1 MIVGLFLRHYKIYE
15 NLHFISFMNDSPANL
30 NVFIGR
36 NGSGKSSVLEA
47 LDCVFN
53 NREWNVTVGQK
64 KEEANICP
72 VFLIKKSDVQEINGI
87 NAVSDFF
94 WDFDFQ
100 SNFSNEIA
108 KTFQTFRDV
117 LKNSVNREDYYLVP
131 VGVDYKRDGLY
142 TSTFHKKMFDN
153 IKQKKVSREDLNAIK
168 SEIYSKYSYVYI
180 PAEASMSDVL
190 NLQGREFQALMN
202 RNVIDGIA
210 KILDEPAFL
219 NKVGKK
225 SSIINVIN
233 DRLDSYLE
241 EINGRVSE
249 GYKFEVKG
257 VRKKTIKS
265 RDVLGTIISEYL
277 NIRPLVKDS
286 KKIKELSSGEQRL
299 ALMDIVSSFLESRDT
314 TNRKVILCI
323 DEPENSLHPAVCFR
337 QFQRL
342 FKLSSEYDRQVFI
355 TTHWYGLLITPE
367 KGCLHY
373 IRNGFDRDAK
383 VTSFNLKS
391 LQEFRKSFPND
402 AIELRSFSDLAASI
416 CAIQMHEEFNWLI
429 CEGSEDAKYFEA
441 HLKGVVDNL
450 FVLPV
455 NGSGNAIKL
464 FKYLRLP
471 YEDDADGSLLKKGKV
486 LVLID
491 TDNGEQHAS
500 LNFNNKSTGLRLDI
514 KRLQLDK
521 NDKVSLQP
529 IGTGQ
534 GYNTVVE
541 DIIDSKLFYKAF
553 QSMLDCDHYPEMKK
567 FKDSFEYD
575 SSVRHAHITR
585 GVRPLTQT
593 RATTSSLNERLSAII
608 YMEKYKHALSNIY
621 VEILKDELI
630 TGKYS
635 HPQWV
640 SLISKYFNS
649 QKTTGRQ

>member
-30 NVFIGR
+30 NIFIGQ

-72 VFLIKKSDVQEINGI
+72 VFLIKKSELKSINGI

-100 SNFSNEIA
+100 SGFSNDIA
-108 KTFQTFRDV
+108 KTFQSFRDK
-117 LKNSVNREDYYLVP
+117 LKSQVNRDDYYLIP
-131 VGVDYKRDGLY
+131 VGVNYKRDDLY

-153 IKQKKVSREDLNAIK
+153 IKLKKVSREDLNSIK
-168 SEIYSKYSYVYI
+168 AEIYSKYSYVYI
-180 PAEASMSDVL
+180 PAEASMSDIL

-210 KILDEPAFL
+210 KVLDEPAFQ
-219 NKVGKK
+219 NVGGRK

-233 DRLDSYLE
+233 ERLDSYLE
-241 EINGRVSE
+241 EINDRVSA

-314 TNRKVILCI
+314 TDRKVILAI

-342 FKLSSEYDRQVFI
+342 FKLSSEYGRQVLI

-367 KGCLHY
+367 NGCLHY
-373 IRNGFDRDAK
+373 IQNGFERDTK

-391 LQEFRKSFPND
+391 LQEYRKSFPND
-402 AIELRSFSDLAASI
+402 AVELRSFSDLAASI
-416 CAIQMHEEFNWLI
+416 CAIQMHEEYNWLI

-450 FVLPV
+450 FILPV

-471 YEDDADGSLLKKGKV
+471 YEDDADGTLLKKGKI

-500 LNFNNKSTGLRLDI
+500 LNFNNKATGLRLDI

-521 NDKVSLQP
+521 NDNVSLQP
-529 IGTGQ
+529 IGIGQ
-534 GYNTVVE
+534 NYNTVVE
-541 DIIDSKLFYKAF
+541 DIIDSNIFYKAF
-553 QSMLDCDHYPEMKK
+553 QVMLDSGEYRELRR
-567 FKDSFEYD
+567 FKDAFDYD
-575 SSVRHAHITR
+575 HNIKHAHVTR
-585 GVRPLTQT
+585 LLRPLIQIKPKTY
-593 RATTSSLNERLSAII
+593 SLNERLSAVL
-608 YMEKYKHALSNIY
+608 YSEKFKHAMSNAY
-621 VEILKDELI
+621 VNVLKNEQEEE
-630 TGKYS
+630 YVN
-635 HPQWV
+635 PQWV

-649 QKTTGRQ
+649 KKVAGRQ